1 MVKRLFLLMVA
12 LVAVSPLAANALTL
26 KSGEVLSSDGNVYA
40 GASPQQQERL
50 VEKARNGGDMA
61 GVVGNNVYIIADDKV
76 IYVPTK
82 ELAGKTKESVNNI
95 ITANVVKEV
104 TELDIETDTFVEN
117 LEDSLGDVQEA
128 LAATIEQTVSQA
140 QGQVESLDLSGKLG
154 KLANAANDYYQS
166 GLSQTE
172 LSEAVDAANNAVNAL
187 PEDMQAVINEV
198 IDAAV
203 SAVEQAS
210 SDIDAALQTW
220 DTLSDAAK
228 QAIVDEA
235 NSSGAMGCGS
245 GYTCTMEDAENLA
258 DSLR

>member
-1 MVKRLFLLMVA
+1 M
-12 LVAVSPLAANALTL
+12 
-26 KSGEVLSSDGNVYA
+26 
-40 GASPQQQERL
+40 
-50 VEKARNGGDMA
+50 
-61 GVVGNNVYIIADDKV
+61 
-76 IYVPTK
+76 
-82 ELAGKTKESVNNI
+82 
-95 ITANVVKEV
+95 
-104 TELDIETDTFVEN
+104 
-117 LEDSLGDVQEA
+117 
-128 LAATIEQTVSQA
+128 SQA
-140 QGQVESLDLSGKLG
+140 QGQVESSDLSGKLG

-166 GLSQTE
+166 GLSETE

-235 NSSGAMGCGS
+235 NSSGAM
-245 GYTCTMEDAENLA
+245 
-258 DSLR
+258 